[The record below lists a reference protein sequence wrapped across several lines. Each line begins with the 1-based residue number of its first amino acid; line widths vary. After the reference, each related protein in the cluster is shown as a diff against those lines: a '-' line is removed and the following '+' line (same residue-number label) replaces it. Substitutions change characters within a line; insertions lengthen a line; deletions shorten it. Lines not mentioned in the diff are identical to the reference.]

1 MSLKSSVR
9 LLAAAVVLAAP
20 VGAQT
25 LQTTAGTPFY
35 APAIGN
41 FSTLG
46 NNLFGMLV
54 TGRFSDGQVFSANW
68 ADLGGGLTGV
78 NFGGRFSMTLGA
90 TSNTWDSPFTLTVF
104 GTSNTLRS
112 LTLNGA
118 PGPVIFDRTFGG
130 TVGTAQ
136 SASGRDFAYVGTTDL
151 WNTLITY
158 TNAVRMVGTTAAVGD
173 IYETMQIEFRNALTG
188 TATGRQVAFTQDLD
202 NIITGGLLLPVPE
215 PSAMLLTV
223 AGLSMLGLVVRRRQ
237 LIAARARL
245 G

>member
-1 MSLKSSVR
+1 MSLKLSVR

-20 VGAQT
+20 AGAQT
-25 LQTTAGTPFY
+25 LQNVAGTPFY

-68 ADLGGGLTGV
+68 ADLGSGLTGV

-90 TSNTWDSPFTLTVF
+90 TSNTWDTAFTLTVF
-104 GTSNTLRS
+104 GTTNTLQS

-130 TVGTAQ
+130 AVGTTQ
-136 SASGRDFAYVGTTDL
+136 SQSGSDFTYVGTTDL
-151 WNTLITY
+151 WNTLVTY
-158 TNAVRMVGTTAAVGD
+158 TNAVQMVGTTAAVGD

-188 TATGRQVAFTQDLD
+188 TATGRQVRFRQDVD
-202 NIITGGLLLPVPE
+202 NVITGGLLLPVPE
-215 PSAMLLTV
+215 PSTVLLTL
-223 AGLSMLGLVVRRRQ
+223 AGLSMLALVSRRRQ
-237 LIAARARL
+237 LIAAQARL